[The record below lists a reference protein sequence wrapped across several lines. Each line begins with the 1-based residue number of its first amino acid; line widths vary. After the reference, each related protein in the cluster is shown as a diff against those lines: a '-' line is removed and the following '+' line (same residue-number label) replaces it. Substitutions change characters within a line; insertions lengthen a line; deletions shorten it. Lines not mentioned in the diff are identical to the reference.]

1 MAARI
6 KKGDTVYV
14 ISGKDKGKTGA
25 VLRVYVQDDRVL
37 VQGVN
42 MVTKHRKPNQRQPE
56 GERSQREAPIHAS
69 KVMPV
74 DPSTGKGSRVRFE
87 EKDGKKVR
95 VLKSG
100 ATLA

>member
-1 MAARI
+1 MSARI
-6 KKGDTVYV
+6 KKGDTVFV

-25 VLRVYVQDDRVL
+25 VLRVLLEQDRVV

-42 MVTKHRKPNQRQPE
+42 MVTKHRKPTQRQPE
-56 GERSQREAPIHAS
+56 GERSQREQPIHVS

-74 DPSTGKGSRVRFE
+74 DPSTGKGSRVKFE
-87 EKDGKKVR
+87 VKDGKKVR

-100 ATLA
+100 AQLA